1 MTDYPITEQLDQR
14 HTRTAFSCSE
24 PTLDTYIRQYASQ
37 DQKRRVAAV
46 FVLADEDGS
55 IKGYYTLSS
64 LSIPTAYLSEQLQ
77 KRLPRHPYQPATLL
91 GRLAVDTKYQGKGL
105 GETLLMDAL
114 YRSYVSSEQVGSIA
128 VVVDALNR
136 RAAAFYEQYG
146 FIAFVESDR
155 LFLPMQTI
163 AQLF

>member
-1 MTDYPITEQLDQR
+1 MTDYPLTEPLDKQHAR
-14 HTRTAFSCSE
+14 KGFSCSE

-46 FVLADEDGS
+46 FVLADEHHS
-55 IKGYYTLSS
+55 IRGYYTLSS
-64 LSIPTAYLSEQLQ
+64 LSIPTESLSEQLQ
-77 KRLPRHPYQPATLL
+77 KRLPRHPSQPATLL
-91 GRLAVDTKYQGKGL
+91 GRLAVDTNHQGTGL

-114 YRSYVSSEQVGSIA
+114 YRSYASSEQVGSIA
-128 VVVDALNR
+128 VVVDALNDS
-136 RAAAFYEQYG
+136 AVAFYLRYG
-146 FIAFVESDR
+146 FIAFSESNR